1 MPEYEYRSKS
11 STGDMKLGSILNV
24 ESDALAKAHGGMAFA
39 TFLGFRQFGALASR
53 QASRRGGGAPDP
65 AWRNEHE
72 GILSEASRIRLRHEL
87 AKR

>member
-1 MPEYEYRSKS
+1 MPEYEYRFKS

-53 QASRRGGGAPDP
+53 QAHRDVAAGRLTRPSAT
-65 AWRNEHE
+65 
-72 GILSEASRIRLRHEL
+72 STRIS
-87 AKR
+87 